1 MKCILNL
8 PGGKAYPGKVKS
20 FDEKT
25 WAAVK
30 EADTSRRAKFS
41 KSQYFTLSLPDMF
54 TENDGYHYQCY
65 RRFIAIPKVEIKD
78 DVTSSIPKLHQLRCD
93 VTHTVTNSY
102 GVFKEKNVFSVP
114 INEDVCQV
122 ASWNIWAV
130 VKQIME
136 KRVFEMR
143 PEYCRMMQC

>member
-1 MKCILNL
+1 M
-8 PGGKAYPGKVKS
+8 KS

-30 EADTSRRAKFS
+30 EADASRRAKFS

-78 DVTSSIPKLHQLRCD
+78 DLTSSIPKLHQLRCD
-93 VTHTVTNSY
+93 VTHIVTSGSGY
-102 GVFKEKNVFSVP
+102 LKKNVFSVP

>member
-1 MKCILNL
+1 MGQMLDTRTCRL
-8 PGGKAYPGKVKS
+8 PKYPWQREMFWWKDMGS
-20 FDEKT
+20 SQRSWRIQT
-25 WAAVK
+25 C
-30 EADTSRRAKFS
+30 

-78 DVTSSIPKLHQLRCD
+78 DLTSSIPKLHQLRCD
-93 VTHTVTNSY
+93 VTHTVTSSS
-102 GVFKEKNVFSVP
+102 GVFEEKCIFCP
-114 INEDVCQV
+114 HQRRRQV

-136 KRVFEMR
+136 KREFEMR

>member
-1 MKCILNL
+1 MHITFTRLKGLSWQRE
-8 PGGKAYPGKVKS
+8 S

-30 EADTSRRAKFS
+30 EADASRRAKFS
-41 KSQYFTLSLPDMF
+41 KSQYFTSSLPDMF
-54 TENDGYHYQCY
+54 TENNGYHYQCY

-78 DVTSSIPKLHQLRCD
+78 DLTSSIPKLHQLRCD
-93 VTHTVTNSY
+93 VKHTFTSSS
-102 GVFKEKNVFSVP
+102 GVFEENVLSVT

-136 KRVFEMR
+136 KRVFEVR
-143 PEYCRMMQC
+143 SEYWRMMQC